1 MLVLRTTQKEVLG
14 RWSRPY
20 LVECRLKDGLELLR
34 SYGEFDLVMCG
45 EERPFRTSSDPL
57 LLKTTTMREEA
68 GRWVGAAAAAATTAS
83 IPDYN
88 DDDCCYMTH
97 QQAIKAMIDL
107 FRRLLSRERLERPGG
122 QSRRVARPIHR
133 HQCRRDCRRKRL
145 SRHTT

>member
-1 MLVLRTTQKEVLG
+1 MYPQNGRRDQQTDQEITSECVRERMARKASRIYPRLPVLVLRTTQKEVLG

-68 GRWVGAAAAAATTAS
+68 GGCV
-83 IPDYN
+83 
-88 DDDCCYMTH
+88 
-97 QQAIKAMIDL
+97 QQQQQQQQQHLSLITMMMI
-107 FRRLLSRERLERPGG
+107 
-122 QSRRVARPIHR
+122 VVVI
-133 HQCRRDCRRKRL
+133 
-145 SRHTT
+145 